1 MEAERRKLTSAICN
15 PQSEFTLSIAARCA
29 IVKGMDP
36 LKPRWTDDDLNTYA
50 LTTASAAAGCALGI
64 LFGRGMSRTSA
75 NIAALSLLATGA
87 LIAAPSLTEIINRV
101 ANRPASAR
109 GSRKRLEG
117 IRNGSVPAEGA
128 EIYALDEGV

>member
-1 MEAERRKLTSAICN
+1 MENVGTKLKSAIRT
-15 PQSEFTLSIAARCA
+15 PQSEFTLSNAGPCA
-29 IVKGMDP
+29 IVRIMNH
-36 LKPRWTDDDLNTYA
+36 LNQRWTDEDLNTYA

-87 LIAAPSLTEIINRV
+87 LIAAPALTEIVSRV

-128 EIYALDEGV
+128 EIYSVEDGL